1 MPDNMIAVLVIIV
14 FPFLFGWII
23 PTIIMHCVKLYK
35 ESHTCKHL
43 HTEWR
48 SELPS
53 KFLCISGNRKICV
66 CKDCGEIVDDIFYEY
81 EGMGYK

>member
-23 PTIIMHCVKLYK
+23 PTIIMHYAKCYK
-35 ESHTCKHL
+35 ESHKCKHL

-48 SELPS
+48 SELTS
-53 KFLCISGNRKICV
+53 KFLCISGDRKICV